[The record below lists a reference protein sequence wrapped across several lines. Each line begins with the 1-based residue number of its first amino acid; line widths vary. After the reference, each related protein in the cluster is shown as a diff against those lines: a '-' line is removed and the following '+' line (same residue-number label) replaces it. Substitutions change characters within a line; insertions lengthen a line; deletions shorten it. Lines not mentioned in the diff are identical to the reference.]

1 MPRSSHRRRTALAAV
16 LLALS
21 GARAGADMAADLR
34 GCADL
39 GEDAARLACF
49 DRIAAALAAPGFAGF
64 GNAETPVFETRGPA
78 NLVYASEDAV
88 LVIYLLTETGEPIRN
103 LHMGG
108 VGEARHPLPGPG
120 RYRLQVDATGG
131 WRVRVEETP

>member
-1 MPRSSHRRRTALAAV
+1 MPRSLNCRSLALCAATFALAAN
-16 LLALS
+16 
-21 GARAGADMAADLR
+21 GARADAAADLR
-34 GCADL
+34 GCAEL

-64 GNAETPVFETRGPA
+64 GNAETPVFEARGPA
-78 NLVYASEDAV
+78 DLVYASEDAV
-88 LVIYLLTETGEPIRN
+88 LVIYLLTETGELIRN

-108 VGEARHPLPGPG
+108 VGEARYPLPGPG

-131 WRVRVEETP
+131 WRVRVEERR